1 MYIIYLF
8 VFASKCKVLNNNFMS
23 NYFHPQDDILPE
35 ITIRFGSECLVLDSW
50 AIHHQYSA
58 LCVVMGPGMT
68 NQLQENDFIRDIF
81 GLGSKVNT
89 MNGSAKVKASKLE
102 RVSSKLHNYW
112 FSY

>member
-1 MYIIYLF
+1 MI
-8 VFASKCKVLNNNFMS
+8 VENWS
-23 NYFHPQDDILPE
+23 DDILPE

-89 MNGSAKVKASKLE
+89 MNGSAKSKASKLE
-102 RVSSKLHNYW
+102 RHLLNAAAFKARTISRGKNRDKRSAVLT
-112 FSY
+112 